1 MIFYSNYA
9 TNIELLTIPGLMN
22 IGKIGA
28 VKLSNLEGFL
38 VPLDTVTLEIIRVL
52 FWSLKKY
59 GFGQN
64 FIFWIR
70 RILKNEESG
79 VIFGGNSTFWA

>member
-1 MIFYSNYA
+1 MTFYSNYA

-38 VPLDTVTLEIIRVL
+38 VSLDTEKACH
-52 FWSLKKY
+52 S
-59 GFGQN
+59 
-64 FIFWIR
+64 
-70 RILKNEESG
+70 
-79 VIFGGNSTFWA
+79 